1 METQLEGKGKN
12 DKELYELELYVKSL
26 TERARWW
33 WGTAPSEI
41 RGESTKQYSRQTL
54 VFLGGRCSRI
64 SGWTPEARS
73 RICVC
78 RASFLM
84 TFVHSGRPPRLP
96 AHDQCMLT
104 FPLLNQSL
112 CGVRYNTIILAMHHR
127 YHLPRHSPKDMEQGG
142 IVKIVVGTV
151 GGEQLYAGNAQIQQA
166 L

>member
-12 DKELYELELYVKSL
+12 DKELYELELYVNSL

-41 RGESTKQYSRQTL
+41 TGESTKQYIRQTP
-54 VFLGGRCSRI
+54 VFFGGGRCSRI

-84 TFVHSGRPPRLP
+84 TFVQSGMPPRLL
-96 AHDQCMLT
+96 AQDQCMLSQDISACSAT
-104 FPLLNQSL
+104 
-112 CGVRYNTIILAMHHR
+112 
-127 YHLPRHSPKDMEQGG
+127 
-142 IVKIVVGTV
+142 
-151 GGEQLYAGNAQIQQA
+151 
-166 L
+166 